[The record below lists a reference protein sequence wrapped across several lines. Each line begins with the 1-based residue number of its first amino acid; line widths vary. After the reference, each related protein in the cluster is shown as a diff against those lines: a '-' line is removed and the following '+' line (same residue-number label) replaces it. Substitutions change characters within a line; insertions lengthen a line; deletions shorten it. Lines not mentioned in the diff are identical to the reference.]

1 MLDKISVLIIDDSA
15 TMRRLITKMLSL
27 HPTIE
32 VVGTAMNGRFGLDK
46 MELLKPKLII
56 LDLEMPQM
64 NGIEFLKE
72 KRNRQNNTPVI
83 VLSAIATKGAKITME
98 ALSLGASD
106 FILKPS
112 GDSENMNMVQKN
124 LIEMILS
131 FFQDTPA
138 FMPAPKIDVPKINKE
153 TTSVVEDSSKNTDNI
168 IRTFPKT
175 GTEDPE
181 EFLQPIPR
189 IPAIK
194 ILVIGI
200 STGGPN
206 ALRDILP
213 KFPENFPIPI
223 VIVQHMPAGFT
234 KEFADSLN
242 KICPLQVKEAAD
254 NDLVKPGRILIAQGG
269 KHLKFEKKSL
279 STVVRIVDGEPVS
292 DHKPSVDVMFES
304 AAEIYGSNCLACI
317 MTGMGRDGAENIGK
331 IMNRGGITM
340 GQDKKSSIVYGMP
353 HVALKLKH
361 LQIVR
366 PLDRIAE
373 TAISIVT
380 KRIVIE

>member
-1 MLDKISVLIIDDSA
+1 MSDKISVLVIDDSA
-15 TMRRLITKMLSL
+15 TMRKLISKMLSSNNS
-27 HPTIE
+27 IE

-46 MELLKPKLII
+46 MESLKPKLII
-56 LDLEMPQM
+56 LDLEMPEM

-72 KRNRQNNTPVI
+72 KRRRQNNTPVI
-83 VLSAIATKGAKITME
+83 VLSAVATKGAKITME

-112 GDSENMNMVQKN
+112 GEDLVNVQKN
-124 LIEMILS
+124 LVEMVLS
-131 FFQDTPA
+131 FFQD
-138 FMPAPKIDVPKINKE
+138 APK
-153 TTSVVEDSSKNTDNI
+153 TSWEAFHTVAAESSKPVGNVAKTEATKPADSV
-168 IRTFPKT
+168 IRPLPRMTE
-175 GTEDPE
+175 EDPE
-181 EFLQPIPR
+181 EFLQPISKMPE
-189 IPAIK
+189 IK

-206 ALRDILP
+206 ALREILP
-213 KFPENFPIPI
+213 KFPANFPVPI

-234 KEFADSLN
+234 NEFAESLN

-254 NDLVKPGRILIAQGG
+254 NDVVKVGRILIAQGG

-279 STVVRIVDGEPVS
+279 ASVVRIVDGDPVS
-292 DHKPSVDVMFES
+292 GHKPSVDVMFGS
-304 AAEIYGSNCLACI
+304 AAEVYGSNCLACI

-331 IMNRGGITM
+331 IMDKGGITM
-340 GQDKKSSIVYGMP
+340 GQDKESSIVYGMP

-380 KRIVIE
+380 RRTVIE

>member
-1 MLDKISVLIIDDSA
+1 MSGKIRVLIIDDSA
-15 TMRRLITKMLSL
+15 IMRRLITKMLSA
-27 HPTIE
+27 HPAIE
-32 VVGTAMNGRFGLDK
+32 VVATALNGRFGLEK
-46 MELLKPKLII
+46 MELLKPELII
-56 LDLEMPQM
+56 LDLEMPEI
-64 NGIEFLKE
+64 NGIDFLKE
-72 KRNRQNNTPVI
+72 KRRRQNNTPVI
-83 VLSAIATKGAKITME
+83 VLSAVATKGAKITME

-112 GDSENMNMVQKN
+112 GEDMNKVQQH
-124 LIEMILS
+124 LIEMVLS
-131 FFQDTPA
+131 FCPNASKISYETPTA
-138 FMPAPKIDVPKINKE
+138 LPE
-153 TTSVVEDSSKNTDNI
+153 TTKVSQESVFKTLSKATS
-168 IRTFPKT
+168 
-175 GTEDPE
+175 EDPE
-181 EFLQPIPR
+181 ELLQPISK
-189 IPAIK
+189 IPEMK

-213 KFPENFPIPI
+213 KFPANFPVPI

-234 KEFADSLN
+234 KEFAESLD

-254 NDLVKPGRILIAQGG
+254 NDLVKTGRILIAQGG

-279 STVVRIVDGEPVS
+279 ATVVRVMDGEPVS
-292 DHKPSVDVMFES
+292 GHKPSVDVMFDS
-304 AAEIYGSNCLACI
+304 AAEVYGANCLACI

-331 IMNRGGITM
+331 IMKRGGITM
-340 GQDKKSSIVYGMP
+340 GQDQKSSIVYGMP

-361 LQIVR
+361 LQLVR

-380 KRIVIE
+380 KRSVIE

>member
-153 TTSVVEDSSKNTDNI
+153 TASVIEDSSKNTDNI

>member
-1 MLDKISVLIIDDSA
+1 MSDRISVLIIDDSA
-15 TMRRLITKMLSL
+15 IMRRLISKMLSV
-27 HPTIE
+27 HPAIE
-32 VVGTAMNGRFGLDK
+32 IVGTALNGRFGLEK

-56 LDLEMPQM
+56 LDLEMPEM

-72 KRNRQNNTPVI
+72 KRRRQNNTPVI
-83 VLSAIATKGAKITME
+83 VLSAVATKGAKITME

-112 GDSENMNMVQKN
+112 GEDMNTVQRN
-124 LIEMILS
+124 LIEMVLS
-131 FFQDTPA
+131 FFQD
-138 FMPAPKIDVPKINKE
+138 APKVNWEALPSASE
-153 TTSVVEDSSKNTDNI
+153 TSKPADNNI
-168 IRTFPKT
+168 VKTIPKT
-175 GTEDPE
+175 IVEDPE
-181 EFLQPIPR
+181 EFLQPISK
-189 IPAIK
+189 IPEIK

-213 KFPENFPIPI
+213 KFPADFPVPI

-234 KEFADSLN
+234 KEFAESLN

-254 NDLVKPGRILIAQGG
+254 NDLVKVGRILIAQGG

-279 STVVRIVDGEPVS
+279 ASVVRIVDGEPVS
-292 DHKPSVDVMFES
+292 GHKPSVDVMFGS
-304 AAEIYGSNCLACI
+304 AAEVYGSNCLACI

-331 IMNRGGITM
+331 IMNKGGITM
-340 GQDKKSSIVYGMP
+340 GQDKNSSIVYGMP

-380 KRIVIE
+380 KRTVIE

>member
-1 MLDKISVLIIDDSA
+1 MSDKIRVLIIDDSA
-15 TMRRLITKMLSL
+15 IMRRLIVKMLSV
-27 HPTIE
+27 HPAIE
-32 VVGTAMNGRFGLDK
+32 IVGTALNGRFGLEK
-46 MELLKPKLII
+46 METLKPELII
-56 LDLEMPQM
+56 LDLEMPEM

-72 KRNRQNNTPVI
+72 KRRRQNNTPVL
-83 VLSAIATKGAKITME
+83 VLSAVATKGAKITME

-112 GDSENMNMVQKN
+112 GEDMNKVQQN
-124 LIEMILS
+124 LIETVLS
-131 FFQDTPA
+131 FCPNAHKVNCESIQSHEVSKVSSESILKTLPKMTPE
-138 FMPAPKIDVPKINKE
+138 N
-153 TTSVVEDSSKNTDNI
+153 
-168 IRTFPKT
+168 
-175 GTEDPE
+175 PE
-181 EFLQPIPR
+181 EYLQPIVK
-189 IPAIK
+189 IPEIR

-213 KFPENFPIPI
+213 KFPANFPVPI

-234 KEFADSLN
+234 KEFAESLN

-254 NDLVKPGRILIAQGG
+254 NDLVKVGRILIAQGG

-279 STVVRIVDGEPVS
+279 ATVVRVMDGEPVS
-292 DHKPSVDVMFES
+292 GHKPSVDVMFDS
-304 AAEIYGSNCLACI
+304 AAEVFGNSCLACI

-331 IMNRGGITM
+331 IMKKGGITM
-340 GQDKKSSIVYGMP
+340 GQDQRTSIVYGMP

-366 PLDRIAE
+366 PLDTIAE
-373 TAISIVT
+373 TAINIVT
-380 KRIVIE
+380 KRTVTE

>member
-1 MLDKISVLIIDDSA
+1 
-15 TMRRLITKMLSL
+15 
-27 HPTIE
+27 
-32 VVGTAMNGRFGLDK
+32 
-46 MELLKPKLII
+46 MEALKPELII
-56 LDLEMPQM
+56 LDLEMPEM

-72 KRNRQNNTPVI
+72 KRRRQNNTPVL
-83 VLSAIATKGAKITME
+83 VLSAVATKGAKITME

-112 GDSENMNMVQKN
+112 GEDMNKVQQH
-124 LIEMILS
+124 LIEMVLS
-131 FFQDTPA
+131 FCPNASKMSYEVPA
-138 FMPAPKIDVPKINKE
+138 ALPE
-153 TTSVVEDSSKNTDNI
+153 TTKVSQESVFKTFSKT
-168 IRTFPKT
+168 TS
-175 GTEDPE
+175 E
-181 EFLQPIPR
+181 EFLQPISK
-189 IPAIK
+189 IPEIK
-194 ILVIGI
+194 IIVIGI

-213 KFPENFPIPI
+213 KFPANFPVPI

-234 KEFADSLN
+234 KEFAESLD

-254 NDLVKPGRILIAQGG
+254 NDLVKTGRILIAQGG

-279 STVVRIVDGEPVS
+279 ATVVRVVDGEPVS
-292 DHKPSVDVMFES
+292 GHKPSVDVMFDS
-304 AAEIYGSNCLACI
+304 AAEAYGANCLACI

-331 IMNRGGITM
+331 IMKRGGITM
-340 GQDKKSSIVYGMP
+340 GQDQKSSIVYGMP

-361 LQIVR
+361 LQLVR

-380 KRIVIE
+380 KRSVIE